1 MTTSS
6 EKETVKIPRWILQ
19 AVIGVLLT
27 ALIGGQINLLQRV
40 RAAETQ
46 QAAQDE
52 RIKASIE
59 TAAKQFEYIEKRL
72 DRIETKIDKHQ

>member
-1 MTTSS
+1 MANLT
-6 EKETVKIPRWILQ
+6 EKESVQIPRWILQ
-19 AVIGVLLT
+19 AVVGVLLT

-72 DRIETKIDKHQ
+72 DRIEAKIDKQQ

>member
-1 MTTSS
+1 MTSS
-6 EKETVKIPRWILQ
+6 TEKESVKIPRWILQ
-19 AVIGVLLT
+19 TVIGVLLT
-27 ALIGGQINLLQRV
+27 ALIAGQINLFQRV

-52 RIKASIE
+52 RIKSSVE

-72 DRIETKIDKHQ
+72 DRIEAKIDKQQ